1 MTIDEFIIKLGIDPS
16 ALQKGVAAA
25 KQAVSNMAKSVKT
38 SLASMATGAKEKLV
52 QMAQNISATLA
63 NMAER
68 AAKVWASIF
77 QSFALAASAAF
88 AFFIKD
94 ANKLGQSAQSIG
106 VTVETLSTL
115 ENAVKSAGNS
125 TEELEKDMKMLAE
138 ETGGNAYGALKELA
152 ELADEMGTAEY
163 TTYAESLGLSR
174 ASIDLT
180 KDGTESLKRQ
190 IVAAKE
196 LGIINRQDAKDAKE
210 FSTAVT
216 NLGMAFRGTM
226 NIVFRMVLPMLKQF
240 TNAMTRVVVFLRKNE
255 QFVKFFFIG
264 LAAVITGVALPA
276 ILSLS
281 AAMLASPITWLIAMV
296 AALAL
301 ALDDMFGWMEGKE
314 AAWGDFWAQIWGT
327 EDPEEAKKKFEELK
341 QGAID
346 FFNSMGD
353 YLPTVQ
359 ELWEGLTGA
368 IKLLIKVLKQI
379 VEVFSLIKGAW
390 DLLTSALSSGID
402 TLTEKFIAFGKTIEN
417 ALKPYAEKGQ
427 AIIGQTTPISAEQ
440 IASAEAAAGEGKA
453 DGGIFTSPT
462 HALIGEAGAEAVIPF
477 SPGKRNRGIELLS
490 KIAGNLMPNISAA
503 QALPMGGAT
512 TNNITTDTRVNVG
525 TVNISAADGTEAA
538 AQFMGGIES
547 RAQRWT
553 AAANVAY

>member
-1 MTIDEFIIKLGIDPS
+1 MTIDEFIIKLGVDPS
-16 ALQKGVAAA
+16 ALQKGVEAA

-38 SLASMATGAKEKLV
+38 SLASMAAGAKEKLV
-52 QMAQNISATLA
+52 QMARNIPDTLS

-68 AAKVWASIF
+68 AAKVWASVF

-180 KDGTESLKRQ
+180 KDGTEALKRQ

-226 NIVFRMVLPMLKQF
+226 NIVFRMVLPMFKQF
-240 TNAMTRVVVFLRKNE
+240 TNVMTRVVVFLRKNE

-276 ILSLS
+276 ILALS

-327 EDPEEAKKKFEELK
+327 EDPEEAKQKFEDLK
-341 QGAID
+341 QSAIELFD
-346 FFNSMGD
+346 TLIDN
-353 YLPTVQ
+353 LPTIS
-359 ELWEGLTGA
+359 EMWEFMVGGVKGLKTGIEMLFSPLTNLITIFDSVKA
-368 IKLLIKVLKQI
+368 EWDNTIGKL
-379 VEVFSLIKGAW
+379 EFPSLP
-390 DLLTSALSSGID
+390 S
-402 TLTEKFIAFGKTIEN
+402 FG
-417 ALKPYAEKGQ
+417 G
-427 AIIGQTTPISAEQ
+427 
-440 IASAEAAAGEGKA
+440 GEGTPAKPNA
-453 DGGIFTSPT
+453 DGGIYTSPT

-477 SPGKRNRGIELLS
+477 SPGKRNRGLELLS
-490 KIAGNLMPNISAA
+490 KIAGNLMPTIPKIEIPTISAA
-503 QALPMGGAT
+503 NALPMGGAST
-512 TNNITTDTRVNVG
+512 VNNTTDTRVTVG
-525 TVNISAADGTEAA
+525 TVNISAADGTDAA
-538 AQFMGGIES
+538 NQFMGGIEQ
-547 RAQRWT
+547 RAQMWT